1 MKIHKLEHGDIIKI
15 LPMVGTNNEIIMFKK
30 LDAAHISNSIIFDT
44 KGYLKRISYEL
55 SRTDVAYAAYNGR
68 VKLPISTRYY
78 MNILIDNEIRM
89 LHVGRTLFNLISN
102 NPEVLDIK
110 SDYQLNIVKEEVMGF
125 PVYDKSRVIKRHWT
139 SAVDINSEE
148 EWLNWIKFNQPD
160 LTNHVNNN
168 SIFVHKQLLIE
179 YLGKDM
185 LGELISDDRQKKLN
199 QLV

>member
-15 LPMVGTNNEIIMFKK
+15 LPVVGTNNEIIMFKK

-55 SRTDVAYAAYNGR
+55 SRTGR

-199 QLV
+199 QLI

>member
-55 SRTDVAYAAYNGR
+55 SRTGR

-168 SIFVHKQLLIE
+168 SIFVHKQLLID

-199 QLV
+199 QLI

>member
-55 SRTDVAYAAYNGR
+55 SRTGR

-102 NPEVLDIK
+102 DPEVLDIK

-139 SAVDINSEE
+139 SAVDINSER

-199 QLV
+199 QLI

>member
-1 MKIHKLEHGDIIKI
+1 
-15 LPMVGTNNEIIMFKK
+15 
-30 LDAAHISNSIIFDT
+30 
-44 KGYLKRISYEL
+44 
-55 SRTDVAYAAYNGR
+55 
-68 VKLPISTRYY
+68 

-89 LHVGRTLFNLISN
+89 LHVGRTLFNLISSN
-102 NPEVLDIK
+102 LELLDIK

>member
-15 LPMVGTNNEIIMFKK
+15 LPMVGANNEIIMFKK

-55 SRTDVAYAAYNGR
+55 SRTGR

-139 SAVDINSEE
+139 SVVDINSEE

-160 LTNHVNNN
+160 LTRYVNDNT
-168 SIFVHKQLLIE
+168 IFVHKQLLIE

-185 LGELISDDRQKKLN
+185 LGELISSDRQKKLN

>member
-1 MKIHKLEHGDIIKI
+1 
-15 LPMVGTNNEIIMFKK
+15 
-30 LDAAHISNSIIFDT
+30 
-44 KGYLKRISYEL
+44 
-55 SRTDVAYAAYNGR
+55 
-68 VKLPISTRYY
+68 
-78 MNILIDNEIRM
+78 
-89 LHVGRTLFNLISN
+89 
-102 NPEVLDIK
+102 
-110 SDYQLNIVKEEVMGF
+110 MGF

-199 QLV
+199 QLI

>member
-1 MKIHKLEHGDIIKI
+1 MRIHILEDGDIIKI
-15 LPMVGTNNEIIMFKK
+15 LPMVVSNNEIIMFKK

-55 SRTDVAYAAYNGR
+55 SRTGR

-185 LGELISDDRQKKLN
+185 LGELISDDRQKKIN
-199 QLV
+199 QLI

>member
-1 MKIHKLEHGDIIKI
+1 MRIHILEDGDIIKI

-44 KGYLKRISYEL
+44 KGYLKRISYEI
-55 SRTDVAYAAYNGR
+55 SRVSGFAGK

-78 MNILIDNEIRM
+78 MNILIDNEIRI

-199 QLV
+199 QLI

>member
-1 MKIHKLEHGDIIKI
+1 MKIHTLKDGDIIKI

-55 SRTDVAYAAYNGR
+55 SRTGR

-89 LHVGRTLFNLISN
+89 LHVGRTLFNLISSN
-102 NPEVLDIK
+102 LELLDIK

>member
-1 MKIHKLEHGDIIKI
+1 MRIHKLEDGDIIKI
-15 LPMVGTNNEIIMFKK
+15 LPMVMNNNEIIMFKQ

-55 SRTDVAYAAYNGR
+55 SRVSGFAGK

-78 MNILIDNEIRM
+78 MNILIENEIRL

-110 SDYQLNIVKEEVMGF
+110 SDYQLNIVKEEVMSF
-125 PVYDKSRVIKRHWT
+125 PVYDKSTVIKSRWIPPVHT
-139 SAVDINSEE
+139 NSER
-148 EWLNWIKFNQPD
+148 EWLNWIKSNQPD

-168 SIFVHKQLLIE
+168 SIFVHKQLLID

-185 LGELISDDRQKKLN
+185 LGELISDDRQKKLEG
-199 QLV
+199 LGV

>member
-55 SRTDVAYAAYNGR
+55 SRTGR

-199 QLV
+199 QLI

>member
-30 LDAAHISNSIIFDT
+30 LDAAHVSNSIIFDT

-55 SRTDVAYAAYNGR
+55 SRTGR

-125 PVYDKSRVIKRHWT
+125 PVYDKSTVIKKQWT
-139 SAVDINSEE
+139 SAVNINSEE
-148 EWLNWIKFNQPD
+148 EWLNWIKSNQPD

-168 SIFVHKQLLIE
+168 SIFVHKQLLID

-185 LGELISDDRQKKLN
+185 LGELISEDRQKKLN

>member
-55 SRTDVAYAAYNGR
+55 SRTGR

-139 SAVDINSEE
+139 SVVDINSEE

-160 LTNHVNNN
+160 LTRYVNDNT
-168 SIFVHKQLLIE
+168 IFVHKQLLIE

-185 LGELISDDRQKKLN
+185 LGELISSDRQKKLN
-199 QLV
+199 QLI

>member
-55 SRTDVAYAAYNGR
+55 SRTGR

-168 SIFVHKQLLIE
+168 SIFVHKQLLID

-185 LGELISDDRQKKLN
+185 LGELISEDRQKKLN

>member
-15 LPMVGTNNEIIMFKK
+15 LPMVGANNEIIMFKK

-55 SRTDVAYAAYNGR
+55 SRTGR

-139 SAVDINSEE
+139 SVVDINSEE

-160 LTNHVNNN
+160 LTRYVNDNT
-168 SIFVHKQLLIE
+168 IFVHKQLLIE

-185 LGELISDDRQKKLN
+185 LGELISSDRQKKLN
-199 QLV
+199 QLI

>member
-55 SRTDVAYAAYNGR
+55 SRNWISSGGF
-68 VKLPISTRYY
+68 KLPISTRYY
-78 MNILIDNEIRM
+78 MNILVDGEIRL

-110 SDYQLNIVKEEVMGF
+110 SDYRLNIVKEEVMDF
-125 PVYDKSRVIKRHWT
+125 PVYDKSRVIKSRWT
-139 SAVDINSEE
+139 PPVHINSER
-148 EWLNWIKFNQPD
+148 EWLNWIKSNQPD
-160 LTNHVNNN
+160 LTNYVNNN
-168 SIFVHKQLLIE
+168 SIFVHKQLLIDH
-179 YLGKDM
+179 LGKDM

-199 QLV
+199 QLI

>member
-1 MKIHKLEHGDIIKI
+1 MRIHKLEDGDIIKI
-15 LPMVGTNNEIIMFKK
+15 LPMVGSNNEIIMFKQ

-44 KGYLKRISYEL
+44 KGYLKRISYEI
-55 SRTDVAYAAYNGR
+55 SRVSGFAGK

-78 MNILIDNEIRM
+78 MNILIDNEIRI

-125 PVYDKSRVIKRHWT
+125 PVYDKSSVIKKHWI
-139 SAVDINSEE
+139 SAVNINSEE
-148 EWLNWIKFNQPD
+148 EWLNWIKSNQPD
-160 LTNHVNNN
+160 LTRYVNDNT
-168 SIFVHKQLLIE
+168 IFVHKQLLID

-185 LGELISDDRQKKLN
+185 LGELISEDRQKKLN

>member
-1 MKIHKLEHGDIIKI
+1 MRIHKLEDGDIIKI
-15 LPMVGTNNEIIMFKK
+15 LPMVMNNNEIIMFKQ

-55 SRTDVAYAAYNGR
+55 SRNWISSGG

-78 MNILIDNEIRM
+78 MNILVDGEIRL

-102 NPEVLDIK
+102 NPEVLDIE
-110 SDYQLNIVKEEVMGF
+110 SDYRLNIVKEEVMGF
-125 PVYDKSRVIKRHWT
+125 PVYDKSTVIKSRWT
-139 SAVDINSEE
+139 PPVHINSEK
-148 EWLNWIKFNQPD
+148 EWLNWIKSNQPD

-168 SIFVHKQLLIE
+168 SIFVHKQLLID

-185 LGELISDDRQKKLN
+185 LSELISDDRQKKLEG
-199 QLV
+199 LGV